1 MSEIIG
7 GEKESQLIAN
17 GNGHGSG
24 GHGSGLESSSS
35 SGSSSSGGGGS
46 GSSSSSSSSGRGDWL
61 SNGRDEDHHEDGPN
75 NVYKRRRAIVVT
87 GRVHPGETPASWIA
101 KGFIDF
107 ITSNAPA
114 ARLLRRMFVFKI
126 IPMINPDGVFYG
138 NNRCSLVRFLFHIF
152 CILPRNFFVFLFFVF

>member
-1 MSEIIG
+1 M
-7 GEKESQLIAN
+7 
-17 GNGHGSG
+17 
-24 GHGSGLESSSS
+24 
-35 SGSSSSGGGGS
+35 
-46 GSSSSSSSSGRGDWL
+46 
-61 SNGRDEDHHEDGPN
+61 
-75 NVYKRRRAIVVT
+75 T

-138 NNRCSLVRFLFHIF
+138 NNRCSLVKIYSTTY
-152 CILPRNFFVFLFFVF
+152 IYYTFLFFKNI